1 MLIPLAV
8 QRPKVGFEQLVDSES
23 QEELSQFELAS
34 LAVRQT
40 FKHQPIQWLLSVLA
54 MEFLLVE
61 ASRQQHRLES
71 VTAPRKDL
79 NMGLFCH

>member
-1 MLIPLAV
+1 VLIPLAV

-23 QEELSQFELAS
+23 LGELFQFELVS

-40 FKHQPIQWLLSVLA
+40 FRHQPFQWLLSVLV

-71 VTAPRKDL
+71 VTGPRKDL